1 MMSQHSPAPA
11 SPPLANAYASTTGQ
25 NRRTLDAIFR
35 HPVAHNLAWR
45 DVVALLTGIG
55 DIDHRRSGEYSL
67 HAGGEHIRIDRQHD
81 KDVTTDNLIKLRHL
95 LTRTGWAPDAP
106 PLNSAH
112 PSPATIIVIDHT
124 GAKVLTLA
132 GSEDDLSL
140 NLDQGEE
147 LHHFVHHIKRIG
159 SDSDR
164 EETFPSDTEFFSRV
178 ADAIGHN
185 GRIVLIGH
193 GKGQSN
199 EAHHLSNYLQA
210 HNKDAYARIATTLV
224 ADLSHLTTA
233 ELLQLGRKALI

>member
-1 MMSQHSPAPA
+1 MPQPA
-11 SPPLANAYASTTGQ
+11 SAPLAPPPANAYASTTDH

-55 DIDHRRSGEYSL
+55 DIDLGRSGEYSL

-106 PLNSAH
+106 PLH
-112 PSPATIIVIDHT
+112 PAYPAPATIIVIDHA
-124 GAKVLTLA
+124 GAKVLTITGPDSDVPTA
-132 GSEDDLSL
+132 SAT
-140 NLDQGEE
+140 GEE
-147 LHHFVHHIKRIG
+147 LHHFVHQIKRTG
-159 SDSDR
+159 PDRDR
-164 EETFPSDTEFFSRV
+164 EETFPNDTEFFSRV
-178 ADAIGHN
+178 ADAIGRQ
-185 GRIVLIGH
+185 GRIVLVGH

-199 EAHHLSNYLQA
+199 EAHHLCNYLQA
-210 HNKDAYARIATTLV
+210 HNKDAFARIAHTMV

-233 ELLQLGRKALI
+233 ELLRLGRTALT

>member
-1 MMSQHSPAPA
+1 MPQPDTAPA
-11 SPPLANAYASTTGQ
+11 TSPSANAYAATTGH

-55 DIDHRRSGEYSL
+55 DIDEKRSGDYAL

-81 KDVTTDNLIKLRHL
+81 KDVTTDNLIKVRHF

-106 PLNSAH
+106 PLDPAH
-112 PSPATIIVIDHT
+112 SSPATIIVIDHA
-124 GAKVLTLA
+124 GAKVLSIA
-132 GSEDDLSL
+132 GAEGDVPPASAT
-140 NLDQGEE
+140 GEE
-147 LHHFVHHIKRIG
+147 LHHFVHHIKQSGPER
-159 SDSDR
+159 DR
-164 EETFPSDTEFFSRV
+164 QETFPEDMEFFARV
-178 ADAIGHN
+178 ADAIGPH

-210 HNKDAYARIATTLV
+210 HNKDAFARIATTLV

-233 ELLQLGRKALI
+233 ELLRLGRDALT